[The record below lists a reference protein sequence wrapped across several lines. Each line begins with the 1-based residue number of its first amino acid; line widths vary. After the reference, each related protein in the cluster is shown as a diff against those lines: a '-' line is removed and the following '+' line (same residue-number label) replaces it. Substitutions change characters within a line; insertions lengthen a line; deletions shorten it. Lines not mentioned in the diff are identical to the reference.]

1 MQYTFTKD
9 YSFFKA
15 GDILTW
21 DKDINAFTMD
31 EENENGFRV
40 AMLDERTVEDIYE
53 QGFLSTDKDQHN
65 KADETIDKTVEL
77 IDTLIN
83 KFEAFADL
91 LNNLLP
97 VDMNGIK
104 PKAAN
109 PAPSQY
115 ESDYKEVI
123 DKYSEGEIQPCVKV
137 EAETVYYN
145 LNKVLTKIKNT
156 LKNE

>member
-40 AMLDERTVEDIYE
+40 AMLDERTAKDIYE
-53 QGFLSTDKDQHN
+53 QGFLSADKDQHN

-77 IDTLIN
+77 IDTLID
-83 KFEAFADL
+83 KYEA
-91 LNNLLP
+91 
-97 VDMNGIK
+97 
-104 PKAAN
+104 
-109 PAPSQY
+109 
-115 ESDYKEVI
+115 DYKEVI
-123 DKYSEGEIQPCVKV
+123 DKYSEGKVQPCVKV

-145 LNKVLTKIKNT
+145 LNKVLTKIKDT

>member
-9 YSFFKA
+9 YGFFKA

-21 DKDINAFTMD
+21 DRDINAFTIDVED
-31 EENENGFRV
+31 ENSFRS
-40 AMLDERTVEDIYE
+40 AMLDKRTVEDIYE

-83 KFEAFADL
+83 K
-91 LNNLLP
+91 
-97 VDMNGIK
+97 
-104 PKAAN
+104 
-109 PAPSQY
+109 Y

-137 EAETVYYN
+137 EADTVYYN

>member
-9 YSFFKA
+9 YGFFKA

-21 DKDINAFTMD
+21 DRDINAFIMD
-31 EENENGFRV
+31 VKNENGFRS
-40 AMLDERTVEDIYE
+40 AMLDEETVEDIYE

-83 KFEAFADL
+83 K
-91 LNNLLP
+91 
-97 VDMNGIK
+97 
-104 PKAAN
+104 
-109 PAPSQY
+109 Y

-137 EAETVYYN
+137 EADTVYYN

>member
-21 DKDINAFTMD
+21 DRDINAFIMD
-31 EENENGFRV
+31 VENENSFRA

-83 KFEAFADL
+83 K
-91 LNNLLP
+91 
-97 VDMNGIK
+97 
-104 PKAAN
+104 
-109 PAPSQY
+109 Y

>member
-40 AMLDERTVEDIYE
+40 AMLDERTAKDIYE
-53 QGFLSTDKDQHN
+53 QGFLSTDEDQHN

-77 IDTLIN
+77 IDTLID
-83 KFEAFADL
+83 KYEA
-91 LNNLLP
+91 
-97 VDMNGIK
+97 
-104 PKAAN
+104 
-109 PAPSQY
+109 
-115 ESDYKEVI
+115 DYKEVI
-123 DKYSEGEIQPCVKV
+123 DKYSEGKIQPCVKV

-145 LNKVLTKIKNT
+145 LNKVLTKIKDT

>member
-53 QGFLSTDKDQHN
+53 QGFLSTDKDQNN

-83 KFEAFADL
+83 K
-91 LNNLLP
+91 
-97 VDMNGIK
+97 
-104 PKAAN
+104 
-109 PAPSQY
+109 Y

>member
-9 YSFFKA
+9 YGFFKA

-21 DKDINAFTMD
+21 DRDINAFIMD
-31 EENENGFRV
+31 VENENGFRA

-83 KFEAFADL
+83 K
-91 LNNLLP
+91 
-97 VDMNGIK
+97 
-104 PKAAN
+104 
-109 PAPSQY
+109 Y

>member
-40 AMLDERTVEDIYE
+40 AMLDERTAKDIYE
-53 QGFLSTDKDQHN
+53 QGFLSTDEDQHN

-77 IDTLIN
+77 IDTLID
-83 KFEAFADL
+83 KYEA
-91 LNNLLP
+91 
-97 VDMNGIK
+97 
-104 PKAAN
+104 
-109 PAPSQY
+109 
-115 ESDYKEVI
+115 DYKEVI
-123 DKYSEGEIQPCVKV
+123 DKYSEGKVQPCVKV

-145 LNKVLTKIKNT
+145 LNKVLTKIKDT

>member
-83 KFEAFADL
+83 K
-91 LNNLLP
+91 
-97 VDMNGIK
+97 
-104 PKAAN
+104 
-109 PAPSQY
+109 Y

>member
-21 DKDINAFTMD
+21 DRDINAFIMD
-31 EENENGFRV
+31 VENENGFRA

-53 QGFLSTDKDQHN
+53 QGFLFTDKDQHN

-83 KFEAFADL
+83 K
-91 LNNLLP
+91 
-97 VDMNGIK
+97 
-104 PKAAN
+104 
-109 PAPSQY
+109 Y

>member
-21 DKDINAFTMD
+21 DRDINAFIMD
-31 EENENGFRV
+31 VENENGFRA

-83 KFEAFADL
+83 K
-91 LNNLLP
+91 
-97 VDMNGIK
+97 
-104 PKAAN
+104 
-109 PAPSQY
+109 Y

>member
-21 DKDINAFTMD
+21 DRDINAFTMD

-83 KFEAFADL
+83 K
-91 LNNLLP
+91 
-97 VDMNGIK
+97 
-104 PKAAN
+104 
-109 PAPSQY
+109 Y

>member
-21 DKDINAFTMD
+21 DRDINAFIMD
-31 EENENGFRV
+31 VENENGFRA

-83 KFEAFADL
+83 K
-91 LNNLLP
+91 
-97 VDMNGIK
+97 
-104 PKAAN
+104 
-109 PAPSQY
+109 Y

-123 DKYSEGEIQPCVKV
+123 DKYSEGEIQSCVKV

>member
-21 DKDINAFTMD
+21 DRDINAFIMD
-31 EENENGFRV
+31 VENENGFRA

-83 KFEAFADL
+83 K
-91 LNNLLP
+91 
-97 VDMNGIK
+97 
-104 PKAAN
+104 
-109 PAPSQY
+109 Y

-123 DKYSEGEIQPCVKV
+123 DKYSEGEVQPCVKV